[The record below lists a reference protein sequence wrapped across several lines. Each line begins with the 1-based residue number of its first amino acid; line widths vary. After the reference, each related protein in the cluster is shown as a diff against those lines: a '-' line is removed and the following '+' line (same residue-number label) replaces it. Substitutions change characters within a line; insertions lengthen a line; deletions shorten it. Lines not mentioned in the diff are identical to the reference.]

1 MQLVFLFH
9 LDLILHAYKILIRC
23 DSFGILNFA
32 SKQGVNH
39 VGAIGSATN
48 SLGHLG

>member
-1 MQLVFLFH
+1 
-9 LDLILHAYKILIRC
+9 
-23 DSFGILNFA
+23 LNFA

-48 SLGHLG
+48 NLGHLG